1 VPQVIDRRRL
11 NLFETIDVYQHDI
24 DFEPHNEATPTAAAP
39 GSSEKIK
46 VMCERLANG
55 QELHHPNDN
64 QTCATMEAQH
74 EMAATMIML
83 AKMHRE
89 ASRVKRELAQPKR
102 VMALHAA
109 RATKQREAEVRKTK
123 SIIRIV
129 KNGN

>member
-1 VPQVIDRRRL
+1 VIDRRRL
-11 NLFETIDVYQHDI
+11 NLFETIEVYQHDI
-24 DFEPHNEATPTAAAP
+24 DFEPHNEATPTAAAA

-64 QTCATMEAQH
+64 KTCATMEMQR
-74 EMAATMIML
+74 EIAATMIML

-109 RATKQREAEVRKTK
+109 RATKQRIAEVKKTK
-123 SIIRIV
+123 NLIRIT
-129 KNGN
+129 KATK

>member
-1 VPQVIDRRRL
+1 MISNRKL
-11 NLFETIDVYQHDI
+11 NLFETIEFLCHDL
-24 DFEPHNEATPTAAAP
+24 DYAPHAECQPTAAAP
-39 GSSEKIK
+39 GSLEKIQ

-55 QELHHPNDN
+55 ESLHHPNDN

-74 EMAATMIML
+74 EMAATMILL

-102 VMALHAA
+102 VVALHAA

>member
-1 VPQVIDRRRL
+1 
-11 NLFETIDVYQHDI
+11 
-24 DFEPHNEATPTAAAP
+24 
-39 GSSEKIK
+39 
-46 VMCERLANG
+46 MCERLANG
-55 QELHHPNDN
+55 QELHHKNDN

-74 EMAATMIML
+74 AMAATMIML

-109 RATKQREAEVRKTK
+109 RATKQREVEVRKTK

>member
-1 VPQVIDRRRL
+1 MIDRRRL
-11 NLFETIDVYQHDI
+11 NLFDTIEFYQHDI
-24 DFEPHNEATPTAAAP
+24 DFEPHNEATPTGANP

-74 EMAATMIML
+74 EMAATMILL
-83 AKMHRE
+83 ARMHRE

-109 RATKQREAEVRKTK
+109 RATKQRIAEVKKTK
-123 SIIRIV
+123 SLIAITRRT
-129 KNGN
+129 K

>member
-1 VPQVIDRRRL
+1 VFIKQKSR
-11 NLFETIDVYQHDI
+11 NLFIEIEEKQHDI
-24 DFEPHNEATPTAAAP
+24 DFAPHSECQPTAAAP

-64 QTCATMEAQH
+64 KTCATMEAQH
-74 EMAATMIML
+74 EMAATMILL

-89 ASRVKRELAQPKR
+89 ASRVKRELAQPER

-109 RATKQREAEVRKTK
+109 RATKQRIAEVKKTK
-123 SIIRIV
+123 TMIRITRAT
-129 KNGN
+129 K

>member
-1 VPQVIDRRRL
+1 M
-11 NLFETIDVYQHDI
+11 NLFDTIEFFQHDI
-24 DFEPHNEATPTAAAP
+24 DFEAHADCLPTAAAP
-39 GSSEKIK
+39 GSNEKIK

-55 QELHHPNDN
+55 HELHHENDN

-74 EMAATMIML
+74 EMAATMILL

-109 RATKQREAEVRKTK
+109 RATKQRIAEVKKTK
-123 SIIRIV
+123 NLIRMTRGS
-129 KNGN
+129 K